1 MGIKDYLLKE
11 IDNLRDRRNQA
22 FNMFFA
28 LISGSVAMIVY
39 VLTGDKP
46 IFSLLIALVGFIV
59 AVFAFGK
66 VHGLN
71 QDIDNLLEKLKDTND

>member
-1 MGIKDYLLKE
+1 MAFKDYLLKE

-22 FNMFFA
+22 FNIFFA

-46 IFSLLIALVGFIV
+46 LFSLLIALVGFVVSI
-59 AVFAFGK
+59 FAFGK
-66 VHGLN
+66 VHKLN
-71 QDIDNLLEKLKDTND
+71 VSIDQLLKKLKDTE

>member
-1 MGIKDYLLKE
+1 MAFKDYLLKE

-39 VLTGDKP
+39 VLTCDKP
-46 IFSLLIALVGFIV
+46 VFSLLIALIGFIV
-59 AVFAFGK
+59 SIFAFGK
-66 VHGLN
+66 VHKLN
-71 QDIDNLLEKLKDTND
+71 LNINELLKKLKDTE

>member
-1 MGIKDYLLKE
+1 MAYKDYLLKE

-22 FNMFFA
+22 FNMFFT

-46 IFSLLIALVGFIV
+46 IFSLLIALAGFIV
-59 AVFAFGK
+59 SIFAFGK
-66 VHGLN
+66 VHKLN
-71 QDIDNLLEKLKDTND
+71 ININELLKKLKDTE

>member
-1 MGIKDYLLKE
+1 MAFKDYLLKE

-22 FNMFFA
+22 FNIFFA

-46 IFSLLIALVGFIV
+46 IFSLLIALVGFVVSI
-59 AVFAFGK
+59 FAFGK
-66 VHGLN
+66 VHKLN
-71 QDIDNLLEKLKDTND
+71 VNIDDLLRKLKDTE

>member
-1 MGIKDYLLKE
+1 MAFKDYLLKE

-22 FNMFFA
+22 FNIFFT

-46 IFSLLIALVGFIV
+46 IFSLLIALAGFIV
-59 AVFAFGK
+59 SIFAFGK
-66 VHGLN
+66 VHKLN
-71 QDIDNLLEKLKDTND
+71 NKINELLLKLKDVE

>member
-46 IFSLLIALVGFIV
+46 LFSLLIALTGFVV

-66 VHGLN
+66 VHKLN
-71 QDIDNLLEKLKDTND
+71 HEIDVLLKKLKDTDD

>member
-1 MGIKDYLLKE
+1 MAFKDYLLKE

-22 FNMFFA
+22 FSIFFA
-28 LISGSVAMIVY
+28 LISGSIAMIVY

-59 AVFAFGK
+59 SIFSFGK
-66 VHGLN
+66 VHKLN
-71 QDIDNLLEKLKDTND
+71 HEIDNLLEKLKETE

>member
-1 MGIKDYLLKE
+1 MAYKDYLLKE

-22 FNMFFA
+22 FNIFFA

-46 IFSLLIALVGFIV
+46 IFSLLIALAGFII
-59 AVFAFGK
+59 AIFAFSK
-66 VHGLN
+66 VHKMNLN
-71 QDIDNLLEKLKDTND
+71 IDNLLEKLKDIE

>member
-1 MGIKDYLLKE
+1 MAFKDYLLKE

-22 FNMFFA
+22 FNIFFA

-46 IFSLLIALVGFIV
+46 IFSLLIALTGFIV
-59 AVFAFGK
+59 AIFAFGK
-66 VHGLN
+66 VHKLN
-71 QDIDNLLEKLKDTND
+71 ISINELLKKLKDTP

>member
-1 MGIKDYLLKE
+1 MAYKDYLLKE

-46 IFSLLIALVGFIV
+46 IYSLLIALVGFMI
-59 AVFAFGK
+59 AIFAFTK
-66 VHGLN
+66 VHRMN
-71 QDIDNLLEKLKDTND
+71 ISIDSLLEKLKDVE